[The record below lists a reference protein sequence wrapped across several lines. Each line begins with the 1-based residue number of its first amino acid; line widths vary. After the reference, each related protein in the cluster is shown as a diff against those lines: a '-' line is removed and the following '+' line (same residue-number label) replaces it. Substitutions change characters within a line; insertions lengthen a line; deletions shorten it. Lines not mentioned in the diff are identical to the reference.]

1 MGKIINTFV
10 VSKREFSKHLKYFS
24 ISSESVWCHS
34 EPLCPIYLLPLSTSL
49 SLFRTLWCHHK
60 LRPRNYTFWS
70 FLAFFFLGLYLRKGS
85 FPRSLYFLPTQTGFS
100 GSCAP
105 ESATNPIGHSHLY
118 EPTVLLQTWL
128 APQASGDWHSSRSTN
143 QRYKEISTYGIE
155 SNKQPDNGQALK
167 KAHPSAGNRE
177 LNWCIKIS
185 PTYVLVCRLHARR
198 GRIHYS
204 CQQHILKCF
213 YFY

>member
-1 MGKIINTFV
+1 MNSLNVWSIFQFP
-10 VSKREFSKHLKYFS
+10 VSQFDVIQSRYVLFICCHFQHR
-24 ISSESVWCHS
+24 CHS
-34 EPLCPIYLLPLSTSL
+34 LELSGVTTNYVQGITLSEASL
-49 SLFRTLWCHHK
+49 H
-60 LRPRNYTFWS
+60 
-70 FLAFFFLGLYLRKGS
+70 FFFLGLYLRKGS

-143 QRYKEISTYGIE
+143 QRYKEISTYDIE

-204 CQQHILKCF
+204 CQQHVLKCF

>member
-10 VSKREFSKHLKYFS
+10 VSKREFSQRLKYFS

-70 FLAFFFLGLYLRKGS
+70 FLAFFFLGLCLRKGS

-128 APQASGDWHSSRSTN
+128 GPQASGDWHSSRSTN
-143 QRYKEISTYGIE
+143 QRYKEISTYDIE

-167 KAHPSAGNRE
+167 KAHP
-177 LNWCIKIS
+177 
-185 PTYVLVCRLHARR
+185 
-198 GRIHYS
+198 
-204 CQQHILKCF
+204 
-213 YFY
+213 